1 MHSTQPRA
9 RYHEDDGV
17 EMMRALCYGGL
28 VVNKRPIFLAH
39 VGNSNPLFSFSL
51 CVGRKESG
59 VESTCCCIHGSAPP
73 SPLSDLKER
82 FLCCSSVRRLWSLP
96 VGERSSPT
104 LFHAAPG
111 LTSYAHNIC
120 LDAGRGLDRA
130 LSQPGP
136 LFIHQLCLRMC
147 GCVWSWGP
155 PLSLT
160 PLSLNTHPLSA
171 CWRGLGSFWAL
182 ALGPLCV
189 CDICPS

>member
-1 MHSTQPRA
+1 MWVTVILSSP
-9 RYHEDDGV
+9 
-17 EMMRALCYGGL
+17 
-28 VVNKRPIFLAH
+28 
-39 VGNSNPLFSFSL
+39 SL
-51 CVGRKESG
+51 CVFGEKKRCTER
-59 VESTCCCIHGSAPP
+59 VLVLPWFWLFPP
-73 SPLSDLKER
+73 TLSDRMER
-82 FLCCSSVRRLWSLP
+82 LLRCFTVCGLSWLLL
-96 VGERSSPT
+96 GKRSSPT

-111 LTSYAHNIC
+111 PTSSAHNIC
-120 LDAGRGLDRA
+120 LEAGRGLGRA

-171 CWRGLGSFWAL
+171 CWHGLGSFWAL